1 MFGQCN
7 KEELIGNVVSI
18 CRGASPRPI
27 SEYITKDSEGI
38 NWIKIGD
45 VSDDSLYITSA
56 EEKITKEGAS
66 KSRLVHKGDFILS
79 NSMSFGRPYILGI
92 DGCVHDGWLILS
104 KFSETFNEIF
114 LYYALKS
121 DYVQNQFRMKVNGAT
136 VKNLNS
142 DLVKNTKIKV
152 PPIEKQME
160 FSNFIEQIDKSK
172 FLLQQIL
179 EKLELL
185 KKSRFIEM
193 FGQCNKEELI
203 GNVVSICR
211 GASPRPISEYIT
223 KDSEGI
229 NWIKIGDVSDD
240 SLYITSAE
248 EKITKEGASKSR
260 LVHKGDFILSNSM
273 SFGRPYIL
281 GIDGCVHDGW
291 LILSKFSETFNEIF
305 LYYALKSDYVQNQFR
320 MKVNGATVKNLN
332 SDLVKNTKIK
342 VPPIEKQMEF
352 SNFIEQID
360 KSKFLLQQILEKLEL
375 LKKSRFIEL
384 IGNIQNPKY
393 QLVELNEICEFI
405 KDGTHQTPIYTEDRV
420 NGFKFLSSKDVTS
433 QKINWSNIKYIPKE
447 LHEQLY
453 AKLSPKRG
461 DILLA
466 KNGTT
471 GVAAV
476 VDSDEI
482 FDIYVSLALLRPKS
496 GVNVSYLCSALNSED
511 LKRQFN
517 SSLKGIGVPNLHLR
531 EIKKARIIFPPID
544 IQNKISSITKQ
555 IDKSKLIIQK
565 ALEDLV
571 GKV

>member
-1 MFGQCN
+1 M
-7 KEELIGNVVSI
+7 
-18 CRGASPRPI
+18 
-27 SEYITKDSEGI
+27 
-38 NWIKIGD
+38 
-45 VSDDSLYITSA
+45 SL
-56 EEKITKEGAS
+56 
-66 KSRLVHKGDFILS
+66 L
-79 NSMSFGRPYILGI
+79 
-92 DGCVHDGWLILS
+92 
-104 KFSETFNEIF
+104 
-114 LYYALKS
+114 
-121 DYVQNQFRMKVNGAT
+121 
-136 VKNLNS
+136 
-142 DLVKNTKIKV
+142 
-152 PPIEKQME
+152 
-160 FSNFIEQIDKSK
+160 
-172 FLLQQIL
+172 
-179 EKLELL
+179 
-185 KKSRFIEM
+185 
-193 FGQCNKEELI
+193 
-203 GNVVSICR
+203 
-211 GASPRPISEYIT
+211 
-223 KDSEGI
+223 
-229 NWIKIGDVSDD
+229 
-240 SLYITSAE
+240 
-248 EKITKEGASKSR
+248 
-260 LVHKGDFILSNSM
+260 
-273 SFGRPYIL
+273 
-281 GIDGCVHDGW
+281 
-291 LILSKFSETFNEIF
+291 
-305 LYYALKSDYVQNQFR
+305 
-320 MKVNGATVKNLN
+320 
-332 SDLVKNTKIK
+332 
-342 VPPIEKQMEF
+342 
-352 SNFIEQID
+352 
-360 KSKFLLQQILEKLEL
+360 
-375 LKKSRFIEL
+375 KSRFIEL

-433 QKINWSNIKYIPKE
+433 QKINWSNIKYIQKE

-555 IDKSKLIIQK
+555 IDKSKFLLQQILEKFELLKKSRFIEMFGNLGNHHKDWKIAKFENFCEINPNKKSIENIEDSTEVSFIPMAAVSEKGEIDTSETKTYSEVKKGFTSFSDKDVLFAKITPCMENGKGAVAEGLKNNLGFGSTEFHVLRPKQELCDSYWLYYLMSLPEFRKKAELNMKGSAGQKRVPANFLAKFEISLPPIGLQKVYIDFFNQIDKSKLIIQK

>member
-1 MFGQCN
+1 M
-7 KEELIGNVVSI
+7 
-18 CRGASPRPI
+18 
-27 SEYITKDSEGI
+27 
-38 NWIKIGD
+38 
-45 VSDDSLYITSA
+45 SL
-56 EEKITKEGAS
+56 
-66 KSRLVHKGDFILS
+66 L
-79 NSMSFGRPYILGI
+79 
-92 DGCVHDGWLILS
+92 
-104 KFSETFNEIF
+104 
-114 LYYALKS
+114 
-121 DYVQNQFRMKVNGAT
+121 
-136 VKNLNS
+136 
-142 DLVKNTKIKV
+142 
-152 PPIEKQME
+152 
-160 FSNFIEQIDKSK
+160 
-172 FLLQQIL
+172 
-179 EKLELL
+179 
-185 KKSRFIEM
+185 
-193 FGQCNKEELI
+193 
-203 GNVVSICR
+203 
-211 GASPRPISEYIT
+211 
-223 KDSEGI
+223 
-229 NWIKIGDVSDD
+229 
-240 SLYITSAE
+240 
-248 EKITKEGASKSR
+248 
-260 LVHKGDFILSNSM
+260 
-273 SFGRPYIL
+273 
-281 GIDGCVHDGW
+281 
-291 LILSKFSETFNEIF
+291 
-305 LYYALKSDYVQNQFR
+305 
-320 MKVNGATVKNLN
+320 
-332 SDLVKNTKIK
+332 
-342 VPPIEKQMEF
+342 
-352 SNFIEQID
+352 
-360 KSKFLLQQILEKLEL
+360 
-375 LKKSRFIEL
+375 KSRFIEL

-555 IDKSKLIIQK
+555 IDKSKFLLQQILEKFELLKKSRFIEMFENKTYKKVEGRNLFKFSSGKFLPIAKRMTSGIPVYGGNGISWYTDETLVSFDTIVIGRVGAYCGNVMLVKGDKWITDNAIYISEFKTKDLKLEFLEKLMESYDFHSFSDSSAQPKITQRPLENQLYIVPPIELQEEYINQIKQIDKSKLIIQK

>member
-1 MFGQCN
+1 M
-7 KEELIGNVVSI
+7 
-18 CRGASPRPI
+18 
-27 SEYITKDSEGI
+27 
-38 NWIKIGD
+38 
-45 VSDDSLYITSA
+45 SL
-56 EEKITKEGAS
+56 
-66 KSRLVHKGDFILS
+66 L
-79 NSMSFGRPYILGI
+79 
-92 DGCVHDGWLILS
+92 
-104 KFSETFNEIF
+104 
-114 LYYALKS
+114 
-121 DYVQNQFRMKVNGAT
+121 
-136 VKNLNS
+136 
-142 DLVKNTKIKV
+142 
-152 PPIEKQME
+152 
-160 FSNFIEQIDKSK
+160 
-172 FLLQQIL
+172 
-179 EKLELL
+179 
-185 KKSRFIEM
+185 
-193 FGQCNKEELI
+193 
-203 GNVVSICR
+203 
-211 GASPRPISEYIT
+211 
-223 KDSEGI
+223 
-229 NWIKIGDVSDD
+229 
-240 SLYITSAE
+240 
-248 EKITKEGASKSR
+248 
-260 LVHKGDFILSNSM
+260 
-273 SFGRPYIL
+273 
-281 GIDGCVHDGW
+281 
-291 LILSKFSETFNEIF
+291 
-305 LYYALKSDYVQNQFR
+305 
-320 MKVNGATVKNLN
+320 
-332 SDLVKNTKIK
+332 
-342 VPPIEKQMEF
+342 
-352 SNFIEQID
+352 
-360 KSKFLLQQILEKLEL
+360 
-375 LKKSRFIEL
+375 KSRFIEL

-555 IDKSKLIIQK
+555 IDKSKFLLQQILEKFELLKKSRFIEMFKNSETLRLDQIAEVTMGQSPDSSSYNSVGKGIPFYQGKTEFTDKYIGQPSTWCTSPTRIAKENDILMSVRAPVGNVNIATEECCIGRGLSSIRPQNGFNSEFIFEALEQKKEELENKATGSTFKAINKDIVLSIQIPNTSISIQEEYSNFVKQIDKSKLIIQK